1 MRAVECPCGEHLE
14 ARNDTDLMQAAKR
27 HADEDHQGEYSD
39 ADLRILVDTAAY
51 DAAGESVSH

>member
-14 ARNDTDLMQAAKR
+14 ARNDSALVQAAKD
-27 HADEDHQGEYSD
+27 HANEAHQGEYSD

-51 DAAGESVSH
+51 DAAGESVNR